1 MFIRINKAHFLKTV
15 AQNRKCFALLN
26 LARNKENENKKS
38 LRHYK
43 TLSIKHLKPCRILQ
57 DNETKWRREREKE
70 RKEGTGGGDRG
81 EECYP
86 QLRELEL
93 FKWISSKTQS
103 WLFFAGEKKILF
115 IYIYFFGSLFKIFF
129 LFLHVYMCTHIQHFC
144 HMHIYR

>member
-57 DNETKWRREREKE
+57 DNETKWRRERERE
-70 RKEGTGGGDRG
+70 RKKRRKRRRGIEEKGVTLSWENWNYSNGFLSKLKVGFFGGGG
-81 EECYP
+81 
-86 QLRELEL
+86 
-93 FKWISSKTQS
+93 
-103 WLFFAGEKKILF
+103 ILF

-129 LFLHVYMCTHIQHFC
+129 FLHVYMCTHIQHLC
-144 HMHIYR
+144 HMYI